1 MNTSLRFVKT
11 ALTGVALLMS
21 LSACPLDEDAEVG
34 AVENDPDPNAAGS
47 SGNAPQGGGNAGQ
60 AEQGGFEAGP
70 NEGQAEQG
78 GFEMA
83 PGGAEVPMGGHEVVQ
98 GGAEV
103 PQGGHE
109 MVPGGAEV
117 PQGGHEM
124 IPGGA
129 EVPMGGHEMVPA
141 EDLDGDGAPA
151 DIDCNDRDPTISPF
165 APELCNMVDDNCNG
179 EVDDNCGGGAGQAC
193 MADSDCPADP
203 MCGPGLCING
213 ACANGC
219 NPPPMGEVCGD
230 GLDND
235 GNGQVDENCGAFLDA
250 DADGATSG
258 IDCNDADPTI
268 SPFAGE
274 QCDMVD
280 NDCNGIV
287 DDNCVNGR

>member
-11 ALTGVALLMS
+11 ALTGMTLLMS

-34 AVENDPDPNAAGS
+34 AVDNDPDPQATGGS
-47 SGNAPQGGGNAGQ
+47 EVGPNEGE

-83 PGGAEVPMGGHEVVQ
+83 PGGNEVPM
-98 GGAEV
+98 
-103 PQGGHE
+103 GGHE

-124 IPGGA
+124 LPGGN
-129 EVPMGGHEMVPA
+129 EVPMGGHEVIPA
-141 EDLDGDGAPA
+141 EDLDGDGAPS
-151 DIDCNDRDPTISPF
+151 DLDCNDQDATISPF
-165 APELCNMVDDNCNG
+165 APELCNMIDDDCDG
-179 EVDDNCGGGAGQAC
+179 EVDDDCGGPAQQAC

-213 ACANGC
+213 ACASGC
-219 NPPPMGEVCGD
+219 NQPPAGEICGD

-235 GNGQVDENCGAFLDA
+235 GNGLVDENCMNGGI
-250 DADGATSG
+250 DADGDGAPID

-268 SPFAGE
+268 SPFALE
-274 QCDMVD
+274 VCDMVD
-280 NDCNGIV
+280 NDCNGVV